1 MIRCLAL
8 LAITVL
14 VSACAGFGEKPT
26 GVLDEWTVR
35 SEALRAIDHWSMR
48 GRIAMSTPADAW
60 SGSLTWEQDSDDVD
74 MRMRGPLGFGGFR
87 IYGDLD
93 SLELRTNKGEILV
106 LDDPETDLR
115 RQLGF
120 GVPVYSMRYWMLGV
134 SDPAST
140 AREQFDEQGLLSE
153 LEQRGWQILY
163 QDYRLFEGR
172 VLPRRLVISNKSVQ
186 IKLAVDR
193 WVLGSF

>member
-1 MIRCLAL
+1 MIRFLAL

-14 VSACAGFGEKPT
+14 ISACAGFGEKPT

-35 SEALRAIDHWSMR
+35 REALRAIDHWSMR
-48 GRIAMSTPADAW
+48 GRIAMNTPSDAW

-93 SLELRTNKGEILV
+93 GLELRTNKGDSVYLG
-106 LDDPETDLR
+106 DPEVDLR
-115 RQLGF
+115 HQLGF
-120 GVPVYSMRYWMLGV
+120 GVPVYSMRYWLLGV

-140 AREQFDEQGLLSE
+140 ANEQFDEQGLLSE

-172 VLPRRLVISNKSVQ
+172 VLPRRLVISNQNVQ

-193 WVLGSF
+193 WILD

>member
-1 MIRCLAL
+1 MN
-8 LAITVL
+8 
-14 VSACAGFGEKPT
+14 
-26 GVLDEWTVR
+26 
-35 SEALRAIDHWSMR
+35 
-48 GRIAMSTPADAW
+48 TPADAW
-60 SGSLTWEQDSDDVD
+60 SGSLTWEQDSDEVD

-87 IYGDLD
+87 IRGNPDG
-93 SLELRTNKGEILV
+93 LELRTNKGDSV
-106 LDDPETDLR
+106 FLDDPEIDLR

-153 LEQRGWQILY
+153 LEQRGWQIQY

-172 VLPRRLVISNKSVQ
+172 VLPRRMVISNESVQ

-193 WVLGSF
+193 WVLGNF